1 MEGER
6 LFSVFRLIFGLFLGL
21 VVGLGCFLLS
31 LTIIPIVGRNDFLIP
46 MLNAAMLAGAAF
58 LAFRHDTQDRSLVI
72 GIGFYCR
79 EAIAE
84 QRIFARYVD
93 CPRIGLIVCTMCGVA
108 MGPGPFV
115 LRP

>member
-58 LAFRHDTQDRSLVI
+58 LAFRHDTQDRSLARGMLI
-72 GIGFYCR
+72 SLSL
-79 EAIAE
+79 
-84 QRIFARYVD
+84 IFIFNV
-93 CPRIGLIVCTMCGVA
+93 MCGVS
-108 MGPGPFV
+108 MI
-115 LRP
+115 RS